1 MTWTQA
7 FIELR
12 ARLRF
17 WAVPLA
23 VVFMGGTLLIG
34 L

>member
-12 ARLRF
+12 ARLRY
-17 WAVPLA
+17 WALPLVA
-23 VVFMGGTLLIG
+23 VFVAGLLLVG
-34 L
+34 P